1 MNQHNSHAFVNQ
13 LLVYTLVMICFGGSM
28 GMGAV
33 WLRHQ
38 MSVTAEQNRRLETK
52 IAATERLLVEKTAA
66 IEQEQGPDVLKSR
79 NQEWH
84 LGLLPPQEPQV
95 CRVAEDV
102 TARLAMK
109 RNQGLFADGLQ
120 AVMFRPGSTGG
131 NSVR

>member
-1 MNQHNSHAFVNQ
+1 MNQHNTHAFVNQ
-13 LLVYTLVMICFGGSM
+13 LLVYTLVMICLGGSM

-79 NQEWH
+79 NQ
-84 LGLLPPQEPQV
+84 
-95 CRVAEDV
+95 
-102 TARLAMK
+102 
-109 RNQGLFADGLQ
+109 
-120 AVMFRPGSTGG
+120 
-131 NSVR
+131 